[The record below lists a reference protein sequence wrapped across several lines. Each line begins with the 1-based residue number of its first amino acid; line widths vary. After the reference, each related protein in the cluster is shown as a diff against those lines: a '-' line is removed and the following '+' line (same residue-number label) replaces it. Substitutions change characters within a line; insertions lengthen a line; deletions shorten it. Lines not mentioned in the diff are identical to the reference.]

1 MADSKAQDLLDLL
14 QQDRAHPDR
23 STSQQQI
30 FYRSQAESAL
40 GSDENLY
47 RFQWTPKTRQL
58 AVQLLGR
65 DSVATEDSA
74 VAERDWAAY
83 LESFVLSDTT
93 IGVDASKLKPYLARY
108 VPPCVLFRPHMY

>member
-1 MADSKAQDLLDLL
+1 MADSKAQDLMDLL

-23 STSQQQI
+23 STPQQQI

-47 RFQWTPKTRQL
+47 RFQWTPKSREL
-58 AVQLLGR
+58 AVQLLGK
-65 DSVATEDSA
+65 DSVPVEDS
-74 VAERDWAAY
+74 VFAEREWAAY

-93 IGVDASKLKPYLARY
+93 IGVDATKLRPYLTR
-108 VPPCVLFRPHMY
+108 CVCCSDHLS